1 MSGTI
6 GLALDL
12 AARYSQFWDCL
23 ENLRR
28 PVNTQVLMQFGSDRS
43 VSRNALVQRS
53 LDMGSE
59 WILFL
64 DDDHGF
70 RGDLLML
77 LLAADMPVV
86 GSLLY
91 RALEDWQGVCAPR
104 YYEPAYV
111 RHTGRAASPRL
122 TARAGTTR
130 R

>member
-1 MSGTI
+1 MG
-6 GLALDL
+6 
-12 AARYSQFWDCL
+12 
-23 ENLRR
+23 
-28 PVNTQVLMQFGSDRS
+28 
-43 VSRNALVQRS
+43 RNASTKPQT
-53 LDMGSE
+53 
-59 WILFL
+59 
-64 DDDHGF
+64 HA
-70 RGDLLML
+70 GDIAW
-77 LLAADMPVV
+77 LANIPVV